1 MKKLGIVFVIAL
13 LLTGCATEETFET
26 VSDEIAVPA
35 VATPKQIY
43 VALPEE
49 SVMPAMECD
58 NGTLYFCQDYDV
70 CMQTIDAGD
79 MQKTIQTIS
88 GFASDRLTVL
98 KTKNAV
104 GERYDF
110 SWSTAA
116 DLGEQVCRA
125 AIIDDGNF
133 HYILTVAAGADR
145 AKEYNEVWN
154 GLFDSFALY

>member
-1 MKKLGIVFVIAL
+1 MKKIGIVIVLAL
-13 LLTGCATEETFET
+13 ALTGCASEETYET

-70 CMQTIDAGD
+70 CVQTLDAGD
-79 MQKTIQTIS
+79 MEKTIQTIS
-88 GFASDRLTVL
+88 GFDSDRLTIL
-98 KTKNAV
+98 KTMSSA
-104 GERYDF
+104 GDRYDF

-116 DLGEQVCRA
+116 DLGEQICRA
-125 AIIDDGNF
+125 AVIDDGSF
-133 HYILTVAAGADR
+133 HYILTVTANANR

-154 GLFDSFALY
+154 GLFDSFVLY